1 MLQIL
6 DTGWLPILGGQ
17 ILGRWDC
24 LLMALGHIFPEE
36 LKDSQSRQNKRMK
49 NRKCIRRKG
58 KNIKGKTLSDK
69 GRRQVNVFI
78 LGVWANVG

>member
-1 MLQIL
+1 M
-6 DTGWLPILGGQ
+6 
-17 ILGRWDC
+17 GRWDC

-58 KNIKGKTLSDK
+58 KNIKVSKSGTPFIELCKTS
-69 GRRQVNVFI
+69 QSSSCN
-78 LGVWANVG
+78 